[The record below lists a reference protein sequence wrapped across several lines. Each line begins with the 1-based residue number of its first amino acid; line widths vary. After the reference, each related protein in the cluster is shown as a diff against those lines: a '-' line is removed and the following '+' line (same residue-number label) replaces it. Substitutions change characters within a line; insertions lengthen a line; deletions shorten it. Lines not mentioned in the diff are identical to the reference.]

1 MKFNQIKN
9 LAKLLKNLDV
19 NKFLELM
26 KLIYS
31 KMIILLYTLKIL
43 KYLLQFKIT
52 LFFSLENQKQKVF
65 TII

>member
-1 MKFNQIKN
+1 MKFNRIKN

-19 NKFLELM
+19 NKYLELM

-52 LFFSLENQKQKVF
+52 LFLSQENQKLKVIKIF
-65 TII
+65 